1 MCIGSHFYEC
11 CNTTSL
17 PALKL
22 HWKGCKT
29 KKYQHH
35 RRNCLKVD
43 LPPHHTWSH
52 ALSQVPQPTLWLSSQ
67 LAGESDYI
75 HLTLAVLQSRIR
87 LQWWRV
93 CVCLSARLG
102 GEWQPLLLLEHQPDE
117 LDGRWRFLQDEGC
130 SSRIGYLYYYQ
141 WLCAQGKGQKT
152 YVPSLDWGVG
162 PGSRGRLEVG
172 RL

>member
-1 MCIGSHFYEC
+1 MTFKS
-11 CNTTSL
+11 
-17 PALKL
+17 
-22 HWKGCKT
+22 
-29 KKYQHH
+29 
-35 RRNCLKVD
+35 V
-43 LPPHHTWSH
+43 
-52 ALSQVPQPTLWLSSQ
+52 
-67 LAGESDYI
+67 GESDYI

-130 SSRIGYLYYYQ
+130 SSRIGYLYCYQ
-141 WLCAQGKGQKT
+141 WLCTQGKGQKT

-172 RL
+172 RLQSMGVHLLEIRRTKQLPRSTRLHKLPPRRPQMGWLPVQHKGLVSV